1 MRARLSK
8 VAVCDQVGLCDEN
21 LSFQLFC
28 SDAIELNEV
37 LNANLIGIQ
46 FEIHAGFFYA
56 ARVDEFMK
64 SCGAKDG
71 GVVFKLPQR
80 EPLLLLPER

>member
-1 MRARLSK
+1 
-8 VAVCDQVGLCDEN
+8 
-21 LSFQLFC
+21 
-28 SDAIELNEV
+28 V